1 MESQSQSEQQ
11 EEVPFYVDR
20 ALVKH
25 DSEAGLK
32 RRQQSVR
39 DGCTFDPD
47 QLWSGRTNPE
57 PFCHRSVSQE
67 LRGRR
72 CQLPV
77 GTLLM
82 VKAGRWPWWPAVLSP
97 DPESGE
103 CVKLGG
109 DGGMQ
114 KYHVEF
120 LGSPRTRFW
129 ASPKS
134 TELYHAPCAN
144 PRAMRGSLKRSYV
157 IAMEEAV
164 QMKDVPCEVRLQMC
178 HFRPTNKTR
187 LSSRL
192 LPGSDFLRQQNK
204 VKQETLAMTKKQPA
218 RGQKQLS
225 IARDDRQ
232 LIRQC
237 LINWRMTSSDL
248 QKQWET
254 LSGVK
259 CTART
264 VCIRLLEAGL
274 KTHKARKK
282 PFINEKQGR
291 ARLEFAKKC
300 VFYRGTYS

>member
-178 HFRPTNKTR
+178 HFRPTNARSSATACMQSEPQAETIIIGGFVFKSWTHMEDAVGTACHPGRQVRSVAPSAPLTR
-187 LSSRL
+187 LVHSQGIPRD
-192 LPGSDFLRQQNK
+192 PGQTQHSA
-204 VKQETLAMTKKQPA
+204 E
-218 RGQKQLS
+218 
-225 IARDDRQ
+225 
-232 LIRQC
+232 
-237 LINWRMTSSDL
+237 
-248 QKQWET
+248 
-254 LSGVK
+254 
-259 CTART
+259 
-264 VCIRLLEAGL
+264 
-274 KTHKARKK
+274 
-282 PFINEKQGR
+282 
-291 ARLEFAKKC
+291 
-300 VFYRGTYS
+300 